1 MVQREGHD
9 LMAAIQRDP
18 ASAAKDR
25 YDAIVVGGGIYGVM
39 LACEGSGRGL
49 KTLLVEKDDFG
60 GATSANSLRIIH
72 GGLRYL
78 QTLDLPRFRESVAE
92 RRWFLSN
99 FPRMIQTLPC
109 LMPLYG
115 DGLRRPSIFRVA
127 LFLNDFLGRPPGDVP
142 SRSARELPPG
152 EVIDAEQVKRIFPTV
167 DMKGLKGGAIW
178 HDAFM
183 PNSQRVLITILRKGC
198 SYGATALNYMEA
210 GGLLK
215 CGNAVTGIKA
225 VDREN
230 GNTYE
235 YLSPVVINA
244 TGPWCEN
251 LADRFGSR
259 RPELFRRSVAWN
271 ILLDREPPG
280 DHALAVRSKVP
291 RAQTYFF
298 VPWKGKMLAG
308 TGHSSFPGEG
318 DVPAPSE
325 EQLFEFLEDL
335 NMSMPGL
342 EATGTDIL
350 HVFSG
355 FLPVTNDG
363 GMTLTTREV
372 IFDHGRNGG
381 PQGLY
386 SVAGIKFTTA
396 RKVAEKTLSMI
407 FRKEKGREG
416 HAPRQ
421 VFEDATENDESM
433 RGMYDFDWYPLDGD
447 PSWQDPLRRIVAE
460 ESVLHLDDLMI
471 RRTSLGDNPARAMKI
486 SREICGFF
494 RWDEDRCRLEIERLR
509 KRFRSPALD
518 LAGTVS

>member
-1 MVQREGHD
+1 
-9 LMAAIQRDP
+9 MAAIRRDP
-18 ASAAKDR
+18 ASASRDR

-39 LACEGSGRGL
+39 LAFEGSGRGL

-99 FPRMIQTLPC
+99 FPRMIRTLPC

-127 LFLNDFLGRPPGDVP
+127 LFLNDYLGRPPGDVP
-142 SRSARELPPG
+142 SRSARELPRG
-152 EVIDAEQVKRIFPTV
+152 EVIDAEQVKRIYPTV
-167 DMKGLKGGAIW
+167 DTKGLKGGAIW

-183 PNSQRVLITILRKGC
+183 PDPQRILVAILRKA
-198 SYGATALNYMEA
+198 SSLGATALNYMEA
-210 GGLLK
+210 AELLK
-215 CGNAVTGIKA
+215 RGNAVTGIKA

-230 GNTYE
+230 GNIYE

-244 TGPWCEN
+244 SGPWCES

-259 RPELFRRSVAWN
+259 RPGLFRRSVAWN
-271 ILLDREPPG
+271 LLLDRKPAS
-280 DHALAVRSKVP
+280 DHALAVKP
-291 RAQTYFF
+291 NIADGQTYFIL
-298 VPWKGKMLAG
+298 PWKGRMLAG
-308 TGHSSFPGEG
+308 TGHAPFSGGG
-318 DVPAPSE
+318 DAPAPSE
-325 EQLFEFLEDL
+325 EQLLGFLENL

-342 EATGTDIL
+342 DATGKDIL

-355 FLPVTNDG
+355 FLPVTDVG
-363 GMTLTTREV
+363 GTTLTTREV

-381 PQGLY
+381 PQGLF

-396 RKVAEKTLSMI
+396 RKVAGKTLSTI
-407 FRKEKGREG
+407 FPEGKGGDMHGRRGDMEG
-416 HAPRQ
+416 A
-421 VFEDATENDESM
+421 FENDQSLP
-433 RGMYDFDWYPLDGD
+433 GMYDFDWYPRDGD
-447 PSWQDPLRRIVAE
+447 PSWKDPLRRIIEE

-486 SREICGFF
+486 SRETCGIF
-494 RWDEDRCRLEIERLR
+494 RWDEDRCRLEIDRLR
-509 KRFRSPALD
+509 KRCRSSAVE
-518 LAGTVS
+518 LAETIS

>member
-1 MVQREGHD
+1 
-9 LMAAIQRDP
+9 MAAIRRDP
-18 ASAAKDR
+18 ASAAKEQ

-39 LACEGSGRGL
+39 LAREGSRRGL

-99 FPRMIQTLPC
+99 FPRMIRTLPC

-142 SRSARELPPG
+142 SRPARKLPPG
-152 EVIDAEQVKRIFPTV
+152 EVIDAGQVKRIYPAV
-167 DMKGLKGGAIW
+167 DTKGLKGGAIW
-178 HDAFM
+178 HDAIM
-183 PNSQRVLITILRKGC
+183 PDPQRVLVAILRLAC
-198 SYGATALNYMEA
+198 SHGATALNYMEA
-210 GGLLK
+210 GKLIK
-215 CGNAVTGIKA
+215 DGNAVTGIKA

-230 GNTYE
+230 GILYE

-244 TGPWCEN
+244 SGPWCER

-259 RPELFRRSVAWN
+259 RPALFRRSVAWN
-271 ILLDREPPG
+271 VLLDRKPPA
-280 DHALAVRSKVP
+280 DHALAVRSNAP
-291 RAQTYFF
+291 RAQTYFV

-308 TGHSSFPGEG
+308 TGHAPFPGEG

-325 EQLFEFLEDL
+325 EQLVGFLGNL
-335 NMSMPGL
+335 NMSMPEL
-342 EATGTDIL
+342 DATGTDIL
-350 HVFSG
+350 HVYSG
-355 FLPVTNDG
+355 FLPVTNAG
-363 GMTLTTREV
+363 GTTLTTREV

-381 PQGLY
+381 PQGLF
-386 SVAGIKFTTA
+386 SIAGIKFTTA
-396 RKVAEKTLSMI
+396 RMVAEKTLSMI
-407 FRKEKGREG
+407 FRKEKGNDGHGRRRE
-416 HAPRQ
+416 A
-421 VFEDATENDESM
+421 EDAPENDESM
-433 RGMYDFDWYPLDGD
+433 RGMYDFDWYPRNGD
-447 PSWQDPLRRIVAE
+447 PSWEDPLRRIIEE

-494 RWDEDRCRLEIERLR
+494 RWDEDRCRLEIDRLR

>member
-1 MVQREGHD
+1 
-9 LMAAIQRDP
+9 MATIGRDP

-92 RRWFLSN
+92 RRWFLSS
-99 FPRMIQTLPC
+99 FPRLIQSLPC

-127 LFLNDFLGRPPGDVP
+127 LFLNDLLGRPSGAVP
-142 SRSARELPPG
+142 PRSARELPPG
-152 EVIDAEQVKRIFPTV
+152 EVVDAEQVKRIFPTV
-167 DMKGLKGGAIW
+167 DTKGLQGGAIW

-183 PNSQRVLITILRKGC
+183 SNSQRVLIAILRKAC
-198 SYGATALNYMEA
+198 SYGATTLNYMEA

-215 CGNAVTGIKA
+215 RGNAVTGIKA

-244 TGPWCEN
+244 AGPWCEN

-271 ILLDREPPG
+271 VLLDRKPAS
-280 DHALAVRSKVP
+280 DHALAVKPNVP
-291 RAQTYFF
+291 HAQTYF
-298 VPWKGKMLAG
+298 VLPWKGRMLAG
-308 TGHSSFPGEG
+308 TGHVSFPGEG
-318 DVPAPSE
+318 DYPAPSE
-325 EQLFEFLEDL
+325 EQLLGFLNEL
-335 NMSMPGL
+335 NVSIPGL
-342 EATGTDIL
+342 DVSGADVL

-355 FLPVTNDG
+355 FLPVTRPG
-363 GMTLTTREV
+363 GTTLTKREV

-381 PQGLY
+381 PQGLF

-396 RKVAEKTLSMI
+396 RKVAGKTLSMI
-407 FRKEKGREG
+407 FREEKGRDG
-416 HAPRQ
+416 HGRRRET
-421 VFEDATENDESM
+421 EDAPENDESM
-433 RGMYDFDWYPLDGD
+433 RGMYDFDWYPRDGD
-447 PSWQDPLRRIVAE
+447 PSWKDPLRRIIEE

-486 SREICGFF
+486 SRETCGIF
-494 RWDEDRCRLEIERLR
+494 RWDEDRCRIEIDRLR
-509 KRFRSPALD
+509 KSFRPSATE
-518 LAGTVS
+518 LAKGLS

>member
-1 MVQREGHD
+1 METIR
-9 LMAAIQRDP
+9 RDP
-18 ASAAKDR
+18 ASAAKER

-39 LACEGSGRGL
+39 LACEGSRRGL

-78 QTLDLPRFRESVAE
+78 QTLDLRRFRESVEE

-99 FPRMIQTLPC
+99 FPRMIRTLPC

-127 LFLNDFLGRPPGDVP
+127 LFLNDYLGRPAGDVP
-142 SRSARELPPG
+142 SHSARKLPPG
-152 EVIDAEQVKRIFPTV
+152 EVIDPEQVKRIYPTV
-167 DMKGLKGGAIW
+167 DTKGLKGGAIW

-183 PNSQRVLITILRKGC
+183 PDPHRVLVAILRMAC
-198 SYGATALNYMEA
+198 SNGATALNYMEA
-210 GGLLK
+210 EELLK
-215 CGNAVTGIKA
+215 NGNAAVGIKA

-230 GNTYE
+230 GDAYE
-235 YLSPVVINA
+235 YLSPVIVNA
-244 TGPWCEN
+244 AGPWCES
-251 LADRFGSR
+251 LADRFGSH
-259 RPELFRRSVAWN
+259 RPDLFRRSVAWN
-271 ILLDREPPG
+271 VLLDRKPAS
-280 DHALAVRSKVP
+280 DHALAVKPNVP
-291 RAQTYFF
+291 DAQTYFIL
-298 VPWKGKMLAG
+298 PWKGRMLAG
-308 TGHSSFPGEG
+308 TGHAPFPGKG

-325 EQLFEFLEDL
+325 EQLARYLENL
-335 NMSMPGL
+335 NMSLPGL

-350 HVFSG
+350 QVFSG

-363 GMTLTTREV
+363 GTTLTTREV

-407 FRKEKGREG
+407 FRKEKGRDEHG
-416 HAPRQ
+416 PLR
-421 VFEDATENDESM
+421 DAGEIPEIDERM
-433 RGMYDFDWYPLDGD
+433 TGIYDFDWYPGNGD
-447 PSWQDPLRRIVAE
+447 PSWKDPLRRIVAE

-486 SREICGFF
+486 SREICGIF
-494 RWDEDRCRLEIERLR
+494 RWDEARCRLEIERLR
-509 KRFRSPALD
+509 KGFRFSAVD